1 MRLPAA
7 LQGGSKK
14 DIFMFGNVGGRNAGD
29 EALLT
34 AVLARLPRER
44 CVVICAG
51 ARARATLA
59 RRHSVRT
66 LPALPFGV
74 RSLFLAWPVTMW
86 RLRNAGAAVFLGGLL
101 QDAEPPAALMW
112 SAFARLCQ
120 AFTVP
125 VFFLGNSVGPL
136 AGRFS
141 RAASGAALRRA
152 AGVSV
157 RDAPSAAL
165 CRSLGVP
172 TKQLFQATDALFLLL
187 DAHIPRPKKAKRGV
201 AACLR
206 KASTHDAFL
215 KKSAMNMPV
224 NRIALDKAD
233 MAPDAT
239 FLGDLPTRS
248 ALARLANSELIL
260 SERLHGCLFALLLG
274 LPFVGLASRQ
284 KVPDFFANTFFSA
297 YILPA
302 KSDKKTVQT
311 ALQHALNNKKEFSD
325 QAKKFCAQHR
335 QIAKE
340 HFFCAS

>member
-1 MRLPAA
+1 
-7 LQGGSKK
+7 
-14 DIFMFGNVGGRNAGD
+14 MFGNVGGRNAGD

-51 ARARATLA
+51 ARARAELA

-74 RSLFLAWPVTMW
+74 RSLFSAWPVTMW
-86 RLRNAGAAVFLGGLL
+86 RLRSAGAAVFLGGLL

-120 AFTVP
+120 VFAAP
-125 VFFLGNSVGPL
+125 VFFLGNSMGPL
-136 AGRFS
+136 AGRLS

-157 RDAPSAAL
+157 RDASSAAL

-172 TKQLFQATDALFLLL
+172 TKRLTQATDALFLLP
-187 DAHIPRPKKAKRGV
+187 DAHIPAPTKAKRGV

-206 KASTHDAFL
+206 KASRHAAFL
-215 KKSAMNMPV
+215 QTSAMNMPTT
-224 NRIALDKAD
+224 RIALDRAD
-233 MAPDAT
+233 MTPDAI

-248 ALARLANSELIL
+248 VLARLANSELIL
-260 SERLHGCLFALLLG
+260 SERLHGCLFALLVG
-274 LPFVGLASRQ
+274 LPFVGLASQ
-284 KVPDFFANTFFSA
+284 EKIPNFFENTFFA
-297 YILPA
+297 DYILPA
-302 KSDKKTVQT
+302 KSSEQSVQT
-311 ALQHALNNKKEFSD
+311 ALQQALHHKKEFFQ
-325 QAKKFCAQHR
+325 QAKKFCAQHQ